1 LDAAVDDLSDRSGR
15 EPIIESFAD
24 GLGCQDKVLESHLG
38 KGSMGVN
45 ISGFDRRGLVQDR
58 PANALTDRQVS
69 RDFDDG
75 VPRWAIG
82 WVLG

>member
-45 ISGFDRRGLVQDR
+45 ISGLDRRGLVQDR
-58 PANALTDRQVS
+58 PGDALTDRQVS

>member
-1 LDAAVDDLSDRSGR
+1 LDAAVDNLSDRSGK
-15 EPIIESFAD
+15 EPIIESSAD

-38 KGSMGVN
+38 KEGLGVN

-58 PANALTDRQVS
+58 PGNALTDRQVS

>member
-15 EPIIESFAD
+15 EPIIESSAD

-45 ISGFDRRGLVQDR
+45 ISGFDRRGLVKDR
-58 PANALTDRQVS
+58 PGNALTDRQVS

>member
-1 LDAAVDDLSDRSGR
+1 LDAAVDDLSDRSGK
-15 EPIIESFAD
+15 EPIIESSAD

-58 PANALTDRQVS
+58 PGNALTDRQVS

>member
-1 LDAAVDDLSDRSGR
+1 MDGR
-15 EPIIESFAD
+15 IESFAD
-24 GLGCQDKVLESHLG
+24 GLGGQDKVLESHLG
-38 KGSMGVN
+38 KGCLRVD

-58 PANALTDRQVS
+58 PGNSLTDRQVS